1 LSQMLHTRPPRW
13 LEALRELGLNRA
25 AFVLTSPE
33 REPSDPTRELS
44 HATDVEVDI
53 TTHSGH
59 DVAEKRE
66 DDINRGEDGEVTLA
80 NPTGIIVFQATP
92 SDNHE
97 SDAGECVVKLAGL
110 DG

>member
-1 LSQMLHTRPPRW
+1 
-13 LEALRELGLNRA
+13 
-25 AFVLTSPE
+25 VLTSPE

-44 HATDVEVDI
+44 HATDVELGI
-53 TTHSGH
+53 TVHSEH

-66 DDINRGEDGEVTLA
+66 DDMNRGQDGEVTLA

-97 SDAGECVVKLAGL
+97 SDAGKRVVKLAGL

>member
-1 LSQMLHTRPPRW
+1 MRS
-13 LEALRELGLNRA
+13 E
-25 AFVLTSPE
+25 
-33 REPSDPTRELS
+33 
-44 HATDVEVDI
+44 
-53 TTHSGH
+53 H
-59 DVAEKRE
+59 DVAEERE

-97 SDAGECVVKLAGL
+97 SDAGERVVKLAGL